1 MKTQILH
8 GDRLGSQGEVRVGC
22 SALLFDERRER
33 VFLTQRTDNGM
44 WCLPGGRVDPGE
56 SVEEAVLRELLE
68 ETGLRGRVTRFLGVY
83 SDPNRLV
90 IYPDGNKA
98 HIVALSFEVEVLGGE
113 PGLSNETTAFG
124 FFSLDEAA
132 QMEIISNHHER
143 ILDALKAEGIPFV
156 K

>member
-1 MKTQILH
+1 MKTQILY

-22 SALLFDERRER
+22 SAILFDEGREK
-33 VFLTQRTDNGM
+33 VFLTRRADNGM

-56 SVEEAVLRELLE
+56 SVEEAVLRELWE

-98 HIVALSFEVEVLGGE
+98 HIVALSFEVEATGGE
-113 PGLSNETTAFG
+113 AGLSNETTDFG
-124 FFSLDEAA
+124 FFTLAEAA
-132 QMEIISNHHER
+132 QMEIISNHYER
-143 ILDALKAEGIPFV
+143 VLDALKAEGVPFV

>member
-33 VFLTQRTDNGM
+33 VFLTQRADNGM

-56 SVEEAVLRELLE
+56 SVEEAVLRELWE

-98 HIVALSFEVEVLGGE
+98 HIVALSFEVEVLDGQ
-113 PGLSNETTAFG
+113 PSLSNETTAFG
-124 FFSLDEAA
+124 FFSLKQAA
-132 QMEIISNHHER
+132 QMDIISNHHER
-143 ILDALKAEGIPFV
+143 ILDALKAEGVPFV

>member
-1 MKTQILH
+1 MKTQILY

-22 SALLFDERRER
+22 SAILFDEEREK
-33 VFLTQRTDNGM
+33 VFLTQRADNGM

-56 SVEEAVLRELLE
+56 SVEEAVLRELWE

-98 HIVALSFEVEVLGGE
+98 HIVALSFEVEATGGE
-113 PGLSNETTAFG
+113 AGLSNETTDFG
-124 FFSLDEAA
+124 FFTLAEAG
-132 QMEIISNHHER
+132 QMEIISNHLER
-143 ILDALKAEGIPFV
+143 ILDALKAEGVPFV

>member
-8 GDRLGSQGEVRVGC
+8 GDRLGRQGELRLGC
-22 SALLFDERRER
+22 SAILFDEARSK

-56 SVEEAVLRELLE
+56 SVEEAVLRELWE
-68 ETGLRGRVTRFLGVY
+68 ETGLLGQVTRFLGVY
-83 SDPNRLV
+83 SDPNRLI

-98 HIVALSFEVEVLGGE
+98 HIVSLSFEVTSIGGE
-113 PGLSNETTAFG
+113 ASLSNETTAFG
-124 FFSLDEAA
+124 FFSLA
-132 QMEIISNHHER
+132 EISELEMISSHTER
-143 ILDALKAEGIPFV
+143 ILDALKPEGAPFI